1 MSLGFYVKLKESI
14 YRDKEHKDGSVTK
27 EEGELMRH
35 ALILFHDFSQKK
47 KEGVKEKI
55 ESGRKLLPVT
65 PFANAIVQTLREH
78 RVLLIAGDTG
88 CGKSTQV
95 PQILMKAGFDKIA
108 CTQPR
113 RIACS
118 SLARRVSYET
128 LNEYGSKVAYQVRFE
143 GTKTNRTR
151 VLFLTEVTLSPLKL
165 KSKSIMKRDF
175 YFDSML

>member
-1 MSLGFYVKLKESI
+1 MSFGKDEKYIKKGILVTGAMGFLGMHIVKDLCFQTKKNVYCLIRGNSITEATEKLKI
-14 YRDKEHKDGSVTK
+14 LLYWYFK

-88 CGKSTQV
+88 CGKSTQGECV
-95 PQILMKAGFDKIA
+95 
-108 CTQPR
+108 
-113 RIACS
+113 S
-118 SLARRVSYET
+118 RV
-128 LNEYGSKVAYQVRFE
+128 
-143 GTKTNRTR
+143 GT
-151 VLFLTEVTLSPLKL
+151 V
-165 KSKSIMKRDF
+165 
-175 YFDSML
+175 

>member
-1 MSLGFYVKLKESI
+1 M
-14 YRDKEHKDGSVTK
+14 TK

-88 CGKSTQV
+88 CGKSTQGECVSRVGIHVAKPVMCLV

-118 SLARRVSYET
+118 SLARRV
-128 LNEYGSKVAYQVRFE
+128 R
-143 GTKTNRTR
+143 
-151 VLFLTEVTLSPLKL
+151 
-165 KSKSIMKRDF
+165 
-175 YFDSML
+175 

>member
-1 MSLGFYVKLKESI
+1 VSLGFYVKLKESI

-88 CGKSTQV
+88 CGKSTQGECV
-95 PQILMKAGFDKIA
+95 
-108 CTQPR
+108 
-113 RIACS
+113 S
-118 SLARRVSYET
+118 RV
-128 LNEYGSKVAYQVRFE
+128 GIRVAKPVMC
-143 GTKTNRTR
+143 
-151 VLFLTEVTLSPLKL
+151 L
-165 KSKSIMKRDF
+165 
-175 YFDSML
+175 